1 MKEIFIFSHLIILSL
16 YTLALRAEVTD
27 QELDQFVY
35 RYLNDYNEKE
45 SHCRD
50 GYCYYILPIEDT
62 DYNPLSEDIGM
73 IKIEENAAKAIV
85 KSLLREYEVLEDLA
99 EIRTSP
105 ELLPYLEKYRSL
117 KIESTGR
124 SIQPDIK
131 IVFAGDGSQ
140 AGGFCHFSSG
150 LVLIQPIT
158 GSCFQNDAYSTEFLI
173 LHELTHCDLGRHHHD
188 YNYDAKDNNINPS
201 GFFSFMNLKLLDIL
215 SNNSCDERFG
225 IEDDSQQYLLPDF
238 DRSHV
243 EANFGQLY
251 TELFSRDQFYHDEGF
266 HIRNYPYNTLDFFDD
281 YRSKVESYVER
292 KIEEEKVMEE
302 VEDLGKFTNAVE
314 NDLLQYKQ
322 MLQQLI
328 QER

>member
-1 MKEIFIFSHLIILSL
+1 MKKLFIFNSLVILSL
-16 YTLALRAEVTD
+16 HTLTFSAEMTD

-50 GYCYYILPIEDT
+50 GYCYY
-62 DYNPLSEDIGM
+62 LSLEGM

-85 KSLLREYEVLEDLA
+85 KSLLREHEVLEDLA

-117 KIESTGR
+117 KVESTGR
-124 SIQPDIK
+124 PIQPDIK

-140 AGGFCHFSSG
+140 VGGFCDFSSG
-150 LVLIQPIT
+150 LVFIQPII

-173 LHELTHCDLGRHHHD
+173 FHELTHCDLGRHHSD
-188 YNYDAKDNNINPS
+188 YYDDAKDDNIDSS

-215 SNNSCDERFG
+215 SNNSCDERFS
-225 IEDDSQQYLLPDF
+225 IEDDSQRHLLSNI
-238 DRSHV
+238 DRNHV

-251 TELFSRDQFYHDEGF
+251 AELFTKDQFYHDDGF
-266 HIRNYPYNTLDFFDD
+266 HIRYYSYLSYSSFTDD
-281 YRSKVESYVER
+281 YRSEAESYAER
-292 KIEEEKVMEE
+292 DIEEERAIEEEK
-302 VEDLGKFTNAVE
+302 DLSEFTNIVR
-314 NDLLQYKQ
+314 NDLLRYKQ
-322 MLQQLI
+322 LFQQLA
-328 QER
+328 E